1 MPLPWPLSENFFEK
15 RFYIVQATQTL
26 LVDTRSL
33 EGKYCGHFDMQW
45 NLSLVH
51 WDVDALSPRTR
62 EQPISTWQRSQID
75 RFRGRDFS
83 NYFMLS
89 CPLTLFRHV
98 RHLIATNHCLVNW
111 CVFIKTPQKMFRTI
125 NLIIKL
131 IKPVNEA
138 KRQNLHITH
147 KVFPA
152 KIFQTTET
160 NLARSKTFLTF
171 ILKMLQYV
179 VLFSNL

>member
-1 MPLPWPLSENFFEK
+1 
-15 RFYIVQATQTL
+15 
-26 LVDTRSL
+26 
-33 EGKYCGHFDMQW
+33 
-45 NLSLVH
+45 
-51 WDVDALSPRTR
+51 
-62 EQPISTWQRSQID
+62 
-75 RFRGRDFS
+75 
-83 NYFMLS
+83 
-89 CPLTLFRHV
+89 
-98 RHLIATNHCLVNW
+98 
-111 CVFIKTPQKMFRTI
+111 MFRTI

-131 IKPVNEA
+131 IKPVNDA

-171 ILKMLQYV
+171 ILKTLQYV